1 MEYKDIRINTNI
13 GIDNQYLNFKLEQ
26 EFDNIN
32 VLSLKL
38 TQSDVYN
45 TFNSDYGCIVGRVI
59 ANGGV
64 GVPNVKLSVFI
75 PLTEEDEQ
83 NDDIRSIYPY
93 KSPEDVDLR
102 GYKYNLL
109 PRVSQVSPFIGTFV
123 NDQSVGY
130 TPKTPVG
137 TFPTKEEILTNDI
150 LLDIYKKYY
159 KFTAVTNESGD
170 YMIFGVPV
178 GTHVLHM
185 SSDITDIGKYSM
197 TPATM
202 VKLLGVS
209 ENLFENNGTSIR
221 KTPDLDEL
229 PNVQLQNVS
238 VDVRPFW
245 GDTENFEIGITR
257 QDFKIRSRLL
267 PIFTVFGSITTMG
280 QDGLWG
286 ISKSDVCSGNNRN
299 TCLFHTINNY
309 DDGDDDISGFNVENF
324 RLPKANT
331 EIYTIRNSI
340 TDQQILSNNF
350 DIDKDIIKLTS
361 TDYTEF
367 IDNGVF
373 VYLIPCNRKKIIT
386 NEFGDEIEVNNDN
399 PDGIFTEFNG
409 YFLMDTDDLTI
420 QGNTSRDGL
429 NRARGSF
436 IKISSKFKVPQSH
449 GINGDFLTKNDE
461 ISNVRWI
468 KKNRKFKANEFY
480 SISQFYSISYVQNG
494 DKFSNSD
501 LTKRKYNTVGI
512 IQTSDEFIDI
522 EPDPNDPDPP
532 VEILRTTTFPSNT
545 SQNLNNK
552 YFGSQWLNM
561 SIFQIQFAA
570 SDRKASNRVRASSFL
585 LENNRDPSMFFMK
598 NNTQNLGGGRFDSQ
612 GFITARYHYFDFINI
627 KREDIIKMG
636 DQPNKKIFRTIED
649 NLQNFNTDPWGSI
662 EPSSYKY
669 APNNNTLKSFSD
681 NDLNIIGRDL
691 NPKGAYLYKG
701 LNKADCIK
709 FLNSLNLI

>member
-13 GIDNQYLNFKLEQ
+13 GIDNQYVNFKLEQ

-45 TFNSDYGCIVGRVI
+45 TFNANYGCIVGRVI

-64 GVPNVKLSVFI
+64 GVPNVKVSVFI
-75 PLTEEDEQ
+75 PLSEEDEQ

-93 KSPEDVDLR
+93 KSPEDIDLR

-109 PRVSQVSPFIGTFV
+109 PRVSQVSSFIGSFV

-150 LLDIYKKYY
+150 LLDVYKKYY
-159 KFTAVTNESGD
+159 KYTTITNESGD

-185 SSDITDIGKYSM
+185 SADITDIGKYSM

-209 ENLFENNGTSIR
+209 ENLFDNNGTTIR
-221 KTPDLDEL
+221 RTPDLDEL
-229 PNVQLQNVS
+229 PNVQIQNVS

-245 GDTENFEIGITR
+245 GDNDNFEIGITR

-286 ISKSDVCSGNNRN
+286 ISESDVCTTN
-299 TCLFHTINNY
+299 TCSFHTINNY
-309 DDGDDDISGFNVENF
+309 DAGDRDISGFNVENF
-324 RLPKANT
+324 RLPRAEA
-331 EIYTIRNSI
+331 EIYTIRNSV

-350 DIDKDIIKLTS
+350 NIDNDITRLTKS
-361 TDYTEF
+361 EYTEF

-373 VYLIPCNRKKIIT
+373 VYLIPCNRRKIIT
-386 NEFGDEIEVNNDN
+386 NEFGDEIEISNDS

-409 YFLMDTDDLTI
+409 YFLMDTEDLTI
-420 QGNTSRDGL
+420 QGNPQRSGL
-429 NRARGSF
+429 DKVRGPF
-436 IKISSKFKVPQSH
+436 IRISSKFKIPQGH
-449 GINGDFLTKNDE
+449 DINGDFLVENELLSSND
-461 ISNVRWI
+461 RWI
-468 KKNRKFKANEFY
+468 KKNRKFKANQFY
-480 SISQFYSISYVQNG
+480 SISQFYSIGFN
-494 DKFSNSD
+494 DDDITLNSD
-501 LTKRKYNTVGI
+501 LSKPKFNTIGI
-512 IQTSDEFIDI
+512 IQTSEEFID
-522 EPDPNDPDPP
+522 PDPNEPNDPENAT
-532 VEILRTTTFPSNT
+532 EILKTTTFPSNT
-545 SQNLNNK
+545 NQNINNK

-570 SDRKASNRVRASSFL
+570 SDRKRENRVRASEFL
-585 LENNRDPSMFFMK
+585 LENNRSSKMHFINK
-598 NNTQNLGGGRFDSQ
+598 NTQNLGGGRFDSQ

-627 KREDIIKMG
+627 KREDIVKMANK
-636 DQPNKKIFRTIED
+636 PFKKIFRTTED
-649 NLQNFNTDPWGSI
+649 ELENFNTNTWGNI
-662 EPSSYKY
+662 EPGSYKY
-669 APNNNTLKSFSD
+669 TPNNSTLQTFSNT
-681 NDLNIIGRDL
+681 NLNIIGRDL

-701 LNKADCIK
+701 LNEADCIK
-709 FLNSLNLI
+709 YLNSLNLI